1 MIHTL
6 GTQDKAKSNVRNV
19 KPTTV
24 QVTKLP
30 LELRPS
36 YKIRHNV
43 LCKAWTD
50 RDLVCVYCVHRVC
63 NICVSLCVMD
73 CLLCKV
79 VRTLKVR

>member
-1 MIHTL
+1 ML
-6 GTQDKAKSNVRNV
+6 GTQDKAKSNVRNVIVNVNLAAV

-43 LCKAWTD
+43 LCKA
-50 RDLVCVYCVHRVC
+50 
-63 NICVSLCVMD
+63 
-73 CLLCKV
+73 
-79 VRTLKVR
+79 